1 MMPRYRTPMLPRMT
15 PHHFGPYHGRSPVHP
30 MMGRPQQMMRQKGSG
45 GLLSKLL
52 GKGNQVGAGQ
62 SMNATRA
69 FGTQNAAGGGSLL
82 KTLTNPSSING
93 FLVNT
98 QKVLNTAQQVGPMI
112 QQYGPIVKNLPVM
125 WKLYRGFK
133 NAPDFTE
140 SADNN
145 DTNINVESTYGS
157 SQEPAMNPDQEMI
170 PSRRK
175 SSPSPSMPKLY
186 I

>member
-1 MMPRYRTPMLPRMT
+1 MT
-15 PHHFGPYHGRSPVHP
+15 SHHFGPYRGRPPVNP
-30 MMGRPQQMMRQKGSG
+30 RMGRVPQMRQGGS

-69 FGTQNAAGGGSLL
+69 FGPQNAASGGSLL

-93 FLVNT
+93 FLTNT
-98 QKVLNTAQQVGPMI
+98 QKVLTTAQQMGPMI
-112 QQYGPIVKNLPVM
+112 QQYGPIVKNLPAM

-133 NAPDFTE
+133 DAPDSTETDKNNTTSNEESVTE
-140 SADNN
+140 SNHQ
-145 DTNINVESTYGS
+145 S
-157 SQEPAMNPDQEMI
+157 SNKHTITSDQELPI
-170 PSRRK
+170 PRK
-175 SSPSPSMPKLY
+175 KSPSPSTPKLY

>member
-1 MMPRYRTPMLPRMT
+1 MMPRYRTPMQPRMT
-15 PHHFGPYHGRSPVHP
+15 PRHFGPYHGRPPVHP
-30 MMGRPQQMMRQKGSG
+30 MMGRPQQMMRQGGGG

-52 GKGNQVGAGQ
+52 GKGNQMGAGQ

-69 FGTQNAAGGGSLL
+69 FGPQNAAGGGSLL

-112 QQYGPIVKNLPVM
+112 QQYGPMVKNLPVM

-140 SADNN
+140 NADNN
-145 DTNINVESTYGS
+145 DTNINVESTYTS
-157 SQEPAMNPDQEMI
+157 SQEPAVKPDQEMI
-170 PSRRK
+170 NSRRK
-175 SSPSPSMPKLY
+175 SPSPSMPKLY